1 MADRPTPTR
10 VVHHVFDGE
19 TVMYHVDAR
28 HALTFKDEWKDRPW
42 RDHEV
47 EAAKKRLAKK
57 AKGEAE
63 ELAPVEA
70 DEAGEE

>member
-1 MADRPTPTR
+1 MADRPSPTR

-19 TVMYHVDAR
+19 TVMYHVDAL

-42 RDHEV
+42 KDHEV

-57 AKGEAE
+57 AKDEPAE
-63 ELAPVEA
+63 VAVSE
-70 DEAGEE
+70 DGEE